1 MSRIVICCL
10 LVFILFAGSAKAQ
23 ITATIIDKTT
33 HNPLSKANISLQNT
47 KDSIV
52 DKTVTQDSGF
62 FSFKNIPDGNYIL
75 TVSYVGYDDYVVGID
90 IADHATSTLL
100 DTIQLS
106 HTDKNLNQVVVV
118 GKKPFVEFNPN
129 QITLNVA
136 QSPVAVNGSA
146 YDVIKRA
153 PGVMENLTG
162 LTFRGK
168 TTLILI
174 NGRPTY
180 LSGSDLKQMLSDMP
194 ASNIDK
200 VQIIPNPSA
209 KYDANAQSVIDIKL
223 AKNNSY
229 GLNGVFTGGLGAGD
243 QLRYNGG
250 LSLNYRKGNI
260 NIYGNYNYEHNEQS
274 YDMQSDRL
282 LTPTDQI
289 LEDNKEQRIRY
300 NNTYKVGADYTISKN
315 STAGILFTGY
325 TNFRSRSSV
334 DSIRLIHAAPLA
346 DSFSTVTMN
355 GNAIFSNPTINAYY
369 KITFDTSGK
378 SLTLNAD
385 YFNYKKQ
392 WTDNYITNY
401 YTADKVQYQPP
412 YLLRDS
418 SPGNNN
424 VYSFAADY
432 TNPIKNGRIE
442 AGVKITNTKTDN
454 NVLWQYQDGTVWL
467 VDTTQT
473 NHFVYSENIT
483 AGYISCNRTFGKYQ
497 FTLGIRGE
505 ETVTRSNLIT
515 KDQAHD
521 SSYFGFFPNVLIQ
534 YSKNENNVFS
544 IGYHKNIDRPDFN
557 MINPFIVYISKYS
570 FFAGNP
576 YIKPE
581 IDNTVS
587 LTYTYKKLL
596 NLGISYGHATNDIAT
611 LVVTGANNSVGII
624 SGNVSEVNALTFS
637 ANWSGTIYKFWNF
650 NISNQ
655 LIYVKYDDDSGK
667 GYDLYRGS
675 NGWVYEGQLQNT
687 FKFRKGW
694 AAELAVGYNSI
705 IPSGVYIVKPVFG
718 SDVGVQKMI
727 MHDKGKLTLSLSDIF
742 NTESMNY
749 STNFMGIDES
759 VNYKSETR
767 FVKLQ
772 FTYKFGN
779 KNVKQQATRPSAIA
793 DISKRMKN

>member
-10 LVFILFAGSAKAQ
+10 LVFISFAGSVKAQ
-23 ITATIIDKTT
+23 ITATIIDKVTN
-33 HNPLSKANISLQNT
+33 NPLPKANISLQNT

-52 DKTVTQDSGF
+52 NRTVTQDSGF
-62 FSFKNIPDGNYIL
+62 FSFKNVPDGNYIL

-90 IADHATSTLL
+90 IADHATNTLS

-106 HTDKNLNQVVVV
+106 HADKNLNQIVVT

-129 QITLNVA
+129 EITLNVA

-168 TTLILI
+168 TTLVLI
-174 NGRPTY
+174 NGRATY
-180 LSGSDLKQMLSDMP
+180 LTGSDLKQMLSDMP

-229 GLNGVFTGGLGAGD
+229 GLNGVFIGGIGAGD

-274 YDMQSDRL
+274 YDMRSDRM
-282 LTPTDQI
+282 LTSTDQI
-289 LEDNKEQRIRY
+289 LEDNKEQRVRY
-300 NNTYKVGADYTISKN
+300 NNNYKLGVDYTISKK
-315 STAGILFTGY
+315 STAGVLFTGY

-355 GNAIFSNPTINAYY
+355 GSAIFSNPTINAYY
-369 KITFDTSGK
+369 KTIFDTSGK

-432 TNPIKNGRIE
+432 TNPIKNGRID

-454 NVLWQYQDGTVWL
+454 NVLWQYQDGTDWL
-467 VDTTQT
+467 VDTNQT

-483 AGYISCNRTFGKYQ
+483 AGYISCNKTFGKYQ
-497 FTLGIRGE
+497 FTLGVRGE

-515 KDQAHD
+515 KAQAHD

-534 YSKNENNVFS
+534 YTKNENNVFS

-557 MINPFIVYISKYS
+557 MINPFIVYISRYS

-581 IDNTVS
+581 LDNTISV
-587 LTYTYKKLL
+587 TYTYKKLL
-596 NLGISYGHATNDIAT
+596 NLAVSYAHATNDIAT
-611 LVVTGANNSVGII
+611 LVITGTNNSVGII
-624 SGNVSEVNALTFS
+624 SGNVSKVNALTFS

-655 LIYVKYDDDSGK
+655 LIYVKYNDNSEN
-667 GYDLYRGS
+667 GYASNRGN

-687 FKFRKGW
+687 
-694 AAELAVGYNSI
+694 
-705 IPSGVYIVKPVFG
+705 
-718 SDVGVQKMI
+718 
-727 MHDKGKLTLSLSDIF
+727 
-742 NTESMNY
+742 
-749 STNFMGIDES
+749 
-759 VNYKSETR
+759 
-767 FVKLQ
+767 
-772 FTYKFGN
+772 
-779 KNVKQQATRPSAIA
+779 
-793 DISKRMKN
+793 